1 MYETEAMDDATGQ
14 RDFYNAAVAVE
25 TTLAPG
31 ELLAA
36 CKAIEAQLGRDPVA
50 RRHAP
55 RPIDLDLLLL
65 GDLQLEEPGLA
76 LPHPGVSARRFVLE
90 PLLELDAEL
99 ALPGGRRLAD
109 ALAALG
115 DAQRVT
121 WLGRLDSG

>member
-1 MYETEAMDDATGQ
+1 VYETEAMDDATGQ
-14 RDFYNAAVAVE
+14 RDFYNAAVAID
-25 TTLAPG
+25 TTLAPR

-36 CKAIEAQLGRDPVA
+36 CKTIEAQLGRDPA
-50 RRHAP
+50 GRRHAP

-65 GDLQLEEPGLA
+65 GDLQLDEPGLA

-121 WLGRLDSG
+121 RLGRLDSG